1 MSEYHK
7 EHHGAPMTKDEEYQG
22 DEKLERT
29 LTEDRDKWRPLQAG
43 PCGSD
48 ILLNLVSQIQ
58 AVMSGDASA
67 QEALDEAAE
76 YSNDLLD
83 EYWADKE

>member
-1 MSEYHK
+1 
-7 EHHGAPMTKDEEYQG
+7 
-22 DEKLERT
+22 
-29 LTEDRDKWRPLQAG
+29 
-43 PCGSD
+43 
-48 ILLNLVSQIQ
+48 
-58 AVMSGDASA
+58 MSGDASA

>member
-1 MSEYHK
+1 MSFYLGELYV
-7 EHHGAPMTKDEEYQG
+7 APLSADEPYQG

-48 ILLNLVSQIQ
+48 ILLNLVSQLQ
-58 AVMSGDASA
+58 AVMSGDAEA
-67 QEALDEAAE
+67 KEALDEAAD
-76 YSNDLLD
+76 YSNDLLE

>member
-1 MSEYHK
+1 MK
-7 EHHGAPMTKDEEYQG
+7 E
-22 DEKLERT
+22 L